1 MSLTQELRAAIHE
14 VGVALRRPEEFNLGW
29 KERGPHGPSALRFP
43 VLLTSAALSIAAYGL
58 VMRLHEGWA
67 GMLLGAGKATVAA
80 GLAWVLALPALYILN
95 TVLGSKLDLSTTLLA
110 ALTTVSF
117 GALAL
122 LASIPITWFFSLALP
137 YAGVRLAVNLLVFAG
152 VGVCMA
158 DVFLRTLQALEP
170 ERSRAY
176 GALWLALVAVIGA
189 ELMTLFSLFHF
200 DA

>member
-1 MSLTQELRAAIHE
+1 MTLTEELRAAIRE
-14 VGVALRRPEEFNLGW
+14 VGVALRRPEEFTLRW
-29 KERGPHGPSALRFP
+29 KERGAHGPHPIRFP
-43 VLLTSAALSIAAYGL
+43 VLLASAVLGIAAYGL

-67 GMLLGAGKATVAA
+67 GMLAGACKATVAA

-95 TVLGSKLDLSTTLLA
+95 SALGSKLDVSTTVLA

-122 LASIPITWFFSLALP
+122 LAGAPVTWFFSLALP
-137 YAGVRLAVNLLVFAG
+137 YAWVRLAVNVLVFCG

-158 DVFLRTLQALEP
+158 DVFLRTLRALEP
-170 ERSRAY
+170 ERSRAF

-189 ELMTLFSLFHF
+189 ELMALFSLFHF